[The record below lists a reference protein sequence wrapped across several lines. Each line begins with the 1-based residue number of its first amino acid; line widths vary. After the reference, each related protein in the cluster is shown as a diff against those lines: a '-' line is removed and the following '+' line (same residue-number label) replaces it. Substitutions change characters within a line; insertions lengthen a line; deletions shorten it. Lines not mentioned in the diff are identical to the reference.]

1 MQPQITLPEKFTSN
15 KYIEINNNGK
25 YERYYMIYLNS
36 GMQGTVYKACKD
48 QTDEL
53 YAIKEIKINFE
64 QEISKM
70 TEHDKRQQELLL
82 REINVGLNAKHRH
95 TMRIYD
101 VHKTESSLFAIMEYC
116 DNTLTQYMKTM
127 KTQYMERM
135 KTMNTKKTDDQLE
148 VEYDQFV
155 VKEATR
161 LFRQILSGF
170 QYFKSEGI
178 IHRDIKPDNIY
189 LQNGDIKIG
198 DYGFSALL
206 DHVNLDATMVK
217 GTPYYLPPNI
227 ITNGLQKETPSL
239 QDIEKQDVWGVGAI
253 FLQMLLNNLPW
264 KHCKS
269 HKTLRDTLEK
279 LNVAELLINE
289 KEFSKERQEELDK
302 NAKDLLIN
310 MLQPD
315 GNKRIS
321 WQEVFS
327 SKFYLDI

>member
-1 MQPQITLPEKFTSN
+1 
-15 KYIEINNNGK
+15 
-25 YERYYMIYLNS
+25 
-36 GMQGTVYKACKD
+36 
-48 QTDEL
+48 
-53 YAIKEIKINFE
+53 
-64 QEISKM
+64 M
-70 TEHDKRQQELLL
+70 TAHDKRKQELLL

-101 VHKTESSLFAIMEYC
+101 VYKTDSCVYAIMEYC
-116 DNTLTQYMKTM
+116 DNTLTQYMKTNDSLPL
-127 KTQYMERM
+127 T
-135 KTMNTKKTDDQLE
+135 
-148 VEYDQFV
+148 

-161 LFRQILSGF
+161 LFKQILSGF
-170 QYFKSEGI
+170 KYFKSEGI

-206 DHVNLDATMVK
+206 DYHNLGETMVR
-217 GTPYYLPPNI
+217 GTPYYLPPDI
-227 ITNGLQKETPSL
+227 IKTGLEGDTPSL

-253 FLQMLLNNLPW
+253 FLEMLLNNLPW
-264 KHCKS
+264 RREDICTPKILMN
-269 HKTLRDTLEK
+269 TLKK
-279 LNVAELLINE
+279 LNVAELLSNE
-289 KEFSKERQEELDK
+289 GKFSKERQEELDK

-315 GNKRIS
+315 EKKRIS